1 MYLLSQLMLL
11 SKPTNLHP
19 QISTATFWGCLQLL
33 HQQLALIAYQSI
45 NKGCAVCI
53 LYPITGPKV
62 SKPVLHWSDSGQSDP
77 HVGSLT

>member
-19 QISTATFWGCLQLL
+19 QISTATFGVFTVVTPGP
-33 HQQLALIAYQSI
+33 ALIAYQSI

-53 LYPITGPKV
+53 LQNQFCTGQIQV
-62 SKPVLHWSDSGQSDP
+62 RVNE
-77 HVGSLT
+77 LTHTWAV